1 MQDVYRSKGGWRRYL
16 CPETMTKEMETALN
30 ITTRFV
36 VVNEASIQALLS
48 LITRLAKEKYGQQL
62 SDAQLDNY
70 LSSYTPQQLTSDINN
85 FSNQWLM
92 VYAGNEPAGYALIT
106 SAGKRPDDL
115 PEKKVKRLAGFGV
128 LQQYTDSGC
137 MEALLKKCL
146 QTGQF
151 YDALWMHEYAGSPL
165 LSYLEANNFRRT
177 GQQDTLE
184 EVPLPGVYLIR
195 RK

>member
-1 MQDVYRSKGGWRRYL
+1 MH
-16 CPETMTKEMETALN
+16 

-48 LITRLAKEKYGQQL
+48 LITKLAKEKYGQQL
-62 SDAQLDNY
+62 AGAQLDNY
-70 LSSYTPQQLTSDINN
+70 LSRYTPQQLTSDINN

-92 VYAGNEPAGYALIT
+92 VYAGSEPAGYALIT
-106 SAGKRPDDL
+106 SAGKRPDHL
-115 PEKKVKRLAGFGV
+115 PEKKVKKLTGFGV

-137 MEALLKKCL
+137 IEALLKKCL
-146 QTGQF
+146 QVGQS
-151 YDALWMHEYAGSPL
+151 YDALWMHEYVGSPL
-165 LSYLEANNFRRT
+165 LPYFKTNNFRQT

-184 EVPLPGVYLIR
+184 DLPLPGIYLIR